1 MAHVLKESEW
11 YFGSVHSVFNHAL
24 LSHLI
29 GIWGGHN
36 ELSTI
41 HSIQMF
47 IAELIHGTNIS
58 LSFSF
63 YSQSERNQ
71 NYFDVQIFSMNTLI
85 LRERSLERIR

>member
-1 MAHVLKESEW
+1 
-11 YFGSVHSVFNHAL
+11 
-24 LSHLI
+24 
-29 GIWGGHN
+29 
-36 ELSTI
+36 
-41 HSIQMF
+41 MF